1 MTIEFK
7 CQGCQKT
14 LRVPDEFAGR
24 KAKCP
29 SCQTV
34 LQVPAEVETVEPLEV
49 KPPAESPAA
58 PVGQRTP
65 ASSFSYGRPGGIPNT
80 SPLAA
85 NNPYASPRQQA
96 RPSGKPHRGGLVLG
110 LGIASLLCSL
120 LVLCSCLFLV
130 PAIATLSPSLV
141 LGLMDLRAMKEGRMD
156 NQGRGMTLIG
166 TILAAVSAG
175 IIVLIVLLVVLAI
188 VFAIANGP

>member
-65 ASSFSYGRPGGIPNT
+65 ASSSSYGRPGGIPNT

-110 LGIASLLCSL
+110 LGVGSVACNFCLIPGILA
-120 LVLCSCLFLV
+120 LVF
-130 PAIATLSPSLV
+130 
-141 LGLMDLRAMKEGRMD
+141 GMQDLKAMQEGRMD
-156 NQGRGMTLIG
+156 PEGHGLTLAG
-166 TILAAVSAG
+166 TIAG
-175 IIVLIVLLVVLAI
+175 GIMTALVGLVLLFYLVVI
-188 VFAIANGP
+188 VIGVFAGVAGV